1 MSGQPQVGRGPLQK
15 EKKNYI
21 SPVSQD
27 QRNKKSFLMKLQKH
41 CGEQGFCWQR
51 LPFPSSFL
59 WSDFNRATQ
68 TVPQHFTAT
77 HMEIA

>member
-1 MSGQPQVGRGPLQK
+1 
-15 EKKNYI
+15 
-21 SPVSQD
+21 
-27 QRNKKSFLMKLQKH
+27 MKLQKH